1 MRWEHLQ
8 VRGREMDKKM
18 KMPGLS
24 RIEKSPDIP
33 TLVMNQIIELISQG
47 KLRIGDKLPSEQ
59 EMTELFGISR
69 ISLREAMKLLEA
81 KGYIE
86 SRDRKGK
93 YVKSLTDNVKSSI
106 EDLLSVD
113 HEKIWELLA
122 VRRLIDSEAA
132 YLAAN
137 NVGKEQKNRFK
148 KIITALE
155 QIGDE
160 NVLAS
165 KEGGRLYS
173 DFFDIMADSTRNTIF
188 VHLRKSVTTI
198 LTGAF
203 PYSRKKLSTVPGSS
217 QDIVRQLL
225 KVYAAIENRDADGA
239 KTATIEHIDYIEKS
253 LRRALKEEK

>member
-1 MRWEHLQ
+1 MI
-8 VRGREMDKKM
+8 KKT
-18 KMPGLS
+18 KLPGLS

-47 KLRIGDKLPSEQ
+47 KLKIGEKLPSEQ

-93 YVKSLTDNVKSSI
+93 YVRSLTDNVKSSI
-106 EDLLSVD
+106 EDLISID

-132 YLAAN
+132 YLAAKN
-137 NVGKEQKNRFK
+137 AAKDQKKRFNK
-148 KIITALE
+148 LVE
-155 QIGDE
+155 RIGNIGSE
-160 NVLAS
+160 NVLTS

-173 DFFDIMADSTRNTIF
+173 DFFDILADSTRNTIF
-188 VHLRKSVTTI
+188 VHLRESIAHV

-203 PYSRKKLSTVPGSS
+203 PYSRKKLSRVDNCSN
-217 QDIVRQLL
+217 QIVEQLN
-225 KVYAAIENRDADGA
+225 KIIDAIDRKDPDAAKAL
-239 KTATIEHIDYIEKS
+239 TIEHIDYIEKS
-253 LRRALKEEK
+253 LRKALKEDE

>member
-1 MRWEHLQ
+1 
-8 VRGREMDKKM
+8 MDRKIKL
-18 KMPGLS
+18 PGLS

-47 KLRIGDKLPSEQ
+47 RLKIGDKLPSEQ
-59 EMTELFGISR
+59 EMTRQFGISR

-93 YVKSLTDNVKSSI
+93 YVRSLTDNVKSSI
-106 EDLLSVD
+106 EDIISVD

-132 YLAAN
+132 FLAAT
-137 NVGKEQKNRFK
+137 NVGREHKARFK
-148 KIITALE
+148 KIIDVLE
-155 QIGDE
+155 KVGDE
-160 NVLAS
+160 NVLSS
-165 KEGGRLYS
+165 KDGGRLYS
-173 DFFDIMADSTRNTIF
+173 DFFDILADATKNTIF
-188 VHLRKSVTTI
+188 VHLRKTIASV

-217 QDIVRQLL
+217 KAIVGQLL
-225 KVYAAIENRDADGA
+225 RIHRAIEERNSEKA
-239 KTATIEHIDYIEKS
+239 KAATVEHIDYIDRS
-253 LRRALKEEK
+253 LRRALKEER

>member
-1 MRWEHLQ
+1 
-8 VRGREMDKKM
+8 MDKKM

-24 RIEKSPDIP
+24 RIEKAPDIP

-106 EDLLSVD
+106 EDLISID
-113 HEKIWELLA
+113 HNKIWELLA

-132 YLAAN
+132 LLAAN
-137 NVGKEQKNRFK
+137 NVGKEQKSRFK
-148 KIITALE
+148 RIIDVLE
-155 QIGDE
+155 KIGDE
-160 NVLAS
+160 HVLSS

-173 DFFDIMADSTRNTIF
+173 DFFDILADATKNTIF
-188 VHLRKSVTTI
+188 LHLRKSITTI

-217 QDIVRQLL
+217 IEITKQLL
-225 KVYAAIENRDADGA
+225 KIYHAIENRDPEGA
-239 KTATIEHIDYIEKS
+239 KAATVEHIDYIEKS
-253 LRRALKEEK
+253 LRRALKEER

>member
-1 MRWEHLQ
+1 
-8 VRGREMDKKM
+8 MDKKT

-239 KTATIEHIDYIEKS
+239 KAATIEHIDYIEKS

>member
-1 MRWEHLQ
+1 
-8 VRGREMDKKM
+8 M
-18 KMPGLS
+18 KTKLTGLS

-33 TLVMNQIIELISQG
+33 TLVMNQIVELISQG
-47 KLRIGDKLPSEQ
+47 KLKMGEKLPSEQ

-93 YVKSLTDNVKSSI
+93 YVRSLTDNVKTSI
-106 EDLLSVD
+106 EDLISVD

-132 YLAAN
+132 SLAAT
-137 NVGKEQKNRFK
+137 NVSKEQKARFK
-148 KIITALE
+148 KITDMLDK
-155 QIGDE
+155 IGVDH
-160 NVLAS
+160 VLSS

-173 DFFDIMADSTRNTIF
+173 DFFDILADATKNTIF
-188 VHLRKSVTTI
+188 VHLRKSINTI

-203 PYSRKKLSTVPGSS
+203 PYSRKKLSTVADSS
-217 QDIVRQLL
+217 GDIVKQLL
-225 KVYAAIENRDADGA
+225 KIFAAIERKDQEAA
-239 KTATIEHIDYIEKS
+239 KEATIEHIDYIEKS
-253 LRRALKEEK
+253 LRKALKEDM

>member
-1 MRWEHLQ
+1 MQ
-8 VRGREMDKKM
+8 KKITLP
-18 KMPGLS
+18 KLS

-33 TLVMNQIIELISQG
+33 TLVMNQVVDLISQG
-47 KLRIGDKLPSEQ
+47 TLKIGDKLPSEQ

-93 YVKSLTDNVKSSI
+93 FVRSLTENFRSSI
-106 EDLLSVD
+106 EDLISVD

-132 YLAAN
+132 SLAAQ
-137 NVGKEQKNRFK
+137 NVSKEQKRRFK
-148 KIITALE
+148 KIIDVLE
-155 QIGDE
+155 IIGE
-160 NVLAS
+160 ERVLSS

-173 DFFDIMADSTRNTIF
+173 DFFDILADSTKNTIF
-188 VHLRKSVTTI
+188 VHLRKSVATV

-203 PYSRKKLSTVPGSS
+203 PFSRKKLSTVSGSS
-217 QDIVRQLL
+217 VAICAQLMRI
-225 KVYAAIENRDADGA
+225 YEAIENRVPE
-239 KTATIEHIDYIEKS
+239 TARAATVEHIDFIEKT
-253 LRRALKEEK
+253 LRRALKEEGREQR

>member
-1 MRWEHLQ
+1 
-8 VRGREMDKKM
+8 MDKKLNL
-18 KMPGLS
+18 PGLS
-24 RIEKSPDIP
+24 RIEKAPDIP

-47 KLRIGDKLPSEQ
+47 KLKIGDRLPSEQ

-93 YVKSLTDNVKSSI
+93 FVKSLTDNVKSSI
-106 EDLLSVD
+106 EDLISID

-132 YLAAN
+132 HLAAKN
-137 NVGKEQKNRFK
+137 LGKEQKARFK
-148 KIITALE
+148 KIVDFLDKVGE
-155 QIGDE
+155 E
-160 NVLAS
+160 NVLSS

-173 DFFDIMADSTRNTIF
+173 DFFDILADSTRNTIF

-203 PYSRKKLSTVPGSS
+203 PYSRKKLSTIPGSS
-217 QDIVRQLL
+217 KEIVGQLL
-225 KVYAAIENRDADGA
+225 RIYHAIEARDPEAA
-239 KTATIEHIDYIEKS
+239 KAATVDHIDYIEKS
-253 LRRALKEEK
+253 LRRAIREEK

>member
-1 MRWEHLQ
+1 ME
-8 VRGREMDKKM
+8 KKI
-18 KMPGLS
+18 KGSGLS

-47 KLRIGDKLPSEQ
+47 KLKIGDKLPSEQ

-93 YVKSLTDNVKSSI
+93 FVRSLTENFRSSI
-106 EDLLSVD
+106 EDLISVD
-113 HEKIWELLA
+113 HNKIWELLA

-132 YLAAN
+132 SLAAQ
-137 NVGKEQKNRFK
+137 NVSKEQKRRFK
-148 KIITALE
+148 KIIDVLN
-155 QIGDE
+155 QIGE
-160 NVLAS
+160 ESVLSS

-173 DFFDIMADSTRNTIF
+173 DFFDILADSTKNTIF
-188 VHLRKSVTTI
+188 VHLRKSLATI

-217 QDIVRQLL
+217 VEISRQLM
-225 KVYAAIENRDADGA
+225 KIYDAIERRDPGAA
-239 KTATIEHIDYIEKS
+239 KTETIDHIDYIEKS
-253 LRRALKEEK
+253 LRKALKEDK

>member
-1 MRWEHLQ
+1 
-8 VRGREMDKKM
+8 MDKKIT
-18 KMPGLS
+18 MPGLS

-93 YVKSLTDNVKSSI
+93 FVKSLTDNVKTSI
-106 EDLLSVD
+106 EDIISVD
-113 HEKIWELLA
+113 QEKIWELLA

-132 YLAAN
+132 SLAAK
-137 NVGKEQKNRFK
+137 NVSKEQKSRFK
-148 KIITALE
+148 RITTVLDKIGA
-155 QIGDE
+155 DE
-160 NVLAS
+160 VLTS
-165 KEGGRLYS
+165 KEGGKLYS
-173 DFFDIMADSTRNTIF
+173 DFFDIMADSTKNTIF

-217 QDIVRQLL
+217 KDIVRQLM
-225 KVYAAIENRDADGA
+225 KINDAIENKDPEAA
-239 KTATIEHIDYIEKS
+239 KAATIEHIDYIEKS
-253 LRRALKEEK
+253 LKRALKEEEK

>member
-1 MRWEHLQ
+1 
-8 VRGREMDKKM
+8 MDKKM